1 MDLNQGGSTV
11 KSLLP
16 LIALVAG
23 CLPIT
28 FGDGNQ
34 KTETRSLSGF
44 TAVDNRSSIPVT
56 VTKAAGFSV
65 TVTADQNLLP
75 LITTQVIGDALVI
88 DQVHDFDTRV
98 ASEVVVTLPVI
109 TAISS
114 SGSGGIAVAG
124 LTGEDLHLDSTGS
137 GAVSVDG
144 TVGTLIMSSQGS
156 GEVNLTGDGLDLNA
170 TLTGSGA
177 LDGHNFPASR
187 AEVSLTGAGGAQ
199 IVVNGDTTLSTTG
212 SGSIE
217 AILDGGMARFEVT
230 GSGSIL
236 WSGQTTVVSVLD
248 TGSGSVIRQ

>member
-1 MDLNQGGSTV
+1 MGQNEGGCTV
-11 KSLLP
+11 RSLLP
-16 LIALVAG
+16 LIALVSG

-28 FGDGNQ
+28 IGDGNQ

-56 VTKAAGFSV
+56 VTKSGGFSV

-88 DQVHDFDTRV
+88 DQVHDLDTHV
-98 ASEVVVTLPVI
+98 ASEIVVTLPVI

-114 SGSGGIAVAG
+114 SGSGGTAVAG
-124 LTGEDLHLDSTGS
+124 LTGESLPVDSTGS

-144 TVGTLIMSSQGS
+144 TVGTLTITSQGS
-156 GEVNLTGDGLDLNA
+156 GAVNLTGEGSDLNA
-170 TLTGSGA
+170 TLTGSGGLEA
-177 LDGHNFPASR
+177 QNFPAGR
-187 AEVSLTGAGGAQ
+187 AEISVTGAGGAQ
-199 IVVNGDTTLSTTG
+199 IVVNGDATLSTTG

-217 AILDGGMARFEVT
+217 AALDGGMARFEVT
-230 GSGSIL
+230 GSGSII

-248 TGSGSVIRQ
+248 TGSGSVIKQ